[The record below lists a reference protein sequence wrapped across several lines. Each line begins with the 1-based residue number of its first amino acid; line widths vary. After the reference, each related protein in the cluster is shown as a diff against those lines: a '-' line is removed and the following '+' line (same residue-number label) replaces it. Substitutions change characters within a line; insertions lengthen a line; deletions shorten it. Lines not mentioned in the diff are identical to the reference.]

1 MRHPYRLMF
10 AAMAF
15 VFAASVVFAQSGT
28 GAIAL
33 TARVTPTGARPEPVR
48 QFTFYVLTKS
58 YADIVKEVGSQD
70 VVPSLQDF
78 IEKWPCS
85 PELQK
90 WMKEHKTVDLS
101 STDLDKDITTDDIMK
116 IPEFFEA
123 YERSNS
129 GGVTKGLPQPKFRDA
144 DKKANPDRYNKLH
157 QEWLDSTRKFIDTN
171 SYTKQGIELELFGVN
186 PKPAWEKIHNEHRRK
201 VEQIA
206 PDTAQLKYLAAKAET
221 DLDGHAVVSG
231 LAPGSYWV
239 SSLGID
245 AASGDRRLVWDV
257 QANVAPGQTT
267 RVELSNLNAYDP
279 RATSASASST
289 TP

>member
-10 AAMAF
+10 AAVAF
-15 VFAASVVFAQSGT
+15 VFAASIAFAQSGT
-28 GAIAL
+28 GNIAL
-33 TARVTPTGARPEPVR
+33 SARVTPTGAYPEPVR

-58 YADIVKEVGSQD
+58 YLDIVKEVGSQD
-70 VVPSLQDF
+70 VVPSLPDF
-78 IEKWPCS
+78 IEKWSCS
-85 PELQK
+85 PELKK
-90 WMKEHKTVDLS
+90 WMKEHNTVDLS
-101 STDLDKDITTDDIMK
+101 STDLDKDMTTDDIMK
-116 IPEFFEA
+116 IPEFFDA

-129 GGVTKGLPQPKFRDA
+129 GGVTKGLPQPKFREA
-144 DKKANPDRYNKLH
+144 DKKANPERYDKLH
-157 QEWLDSTRKFIDTN
+157 QEWLDATRRFIDTN
-171 SYTKQGIELELFGVN
+171 SYTKQGIELELFAVN
-186 PKPAWEKIHNEHRRK
+186 PKPAWEKLNNEHHRK
-201 VEQIA
+201 VAQTA

-231 LAPGSYWV
+231 LAPGAYWV

-257 QANVAPGQTT
+257 PAKVVPGQTT

-279 RATSASASST
+279 RSTSASASST